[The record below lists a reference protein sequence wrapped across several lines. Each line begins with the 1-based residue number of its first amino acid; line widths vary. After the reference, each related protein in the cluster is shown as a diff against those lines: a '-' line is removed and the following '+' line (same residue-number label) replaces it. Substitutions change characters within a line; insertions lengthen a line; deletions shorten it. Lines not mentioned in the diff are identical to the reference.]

1 MMPLWAHGLMT
12 KSFAYK
18 DTKLALEAIKKYK
31 EMEMPLQSLILPLDY
46 FNEHFT
52 PDATVVTAIRQ
63 QYPKA

>member
-18 DTKLALEAIKKYK
+18 DTKLALEAIKNYK

-52 PDATVVTAIRQ
+52 PDATVVTAIRL